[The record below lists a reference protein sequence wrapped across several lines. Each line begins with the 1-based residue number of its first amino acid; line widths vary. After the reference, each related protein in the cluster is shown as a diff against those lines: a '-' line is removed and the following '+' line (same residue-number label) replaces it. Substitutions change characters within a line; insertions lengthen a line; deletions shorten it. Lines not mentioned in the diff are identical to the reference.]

1 MNFYGQQT
9 NHSTATGRSLFFIFI
24 AVLFYLLYRYGIF
37 ISDDYMYAYIFGTET
52 RISSLS
58 DIFSSQCRHYM
69 QFNGRF
75 IVHCIVQLF
84 CGILGMECF
93 RVFQTI
99 MFVLFV
105 ALTTRLVCKTWQTPI
120 VWYAITAAAIW
131 FLIPRINL
139 TILGN
144 ISCGVN
150 YLWVGVATAVFM
162 LLYGKL
168 SRSTN
173 HSLIVKMGAGLF
185 GIVCGSLQESFS
197 IPIAGALFIYYCFN
211 FRKLRDAEAWL
222 VIGYWLGAII
232 LIVAPANFVRLSK
245 EISEDNTISRTIQL
259 FSSCMLISVFLLAH
273 LPVLSKRFGRKF
285 IVDFVRDNWMRY
297 TMILISILFTIFIA
311 YTGRHQMFFAEWL
324 IIVLV
329 INCLRRLLGNAI
341 ERYSRT
347 ICIVLAIAVLPVYIH
362 AYHAKKLVSNL
373 QQKIVSDIVESDD
386 GNITVNGYSAYVLKD
401 YIALRYA
408 DFWGLLAGGGK
419 PSLSLYYT
427 GDTEHVKNFIPRT
440 PEQLHKLLD
449 SNHRVSDNV
458 YLLTDPRCYVIE
470 TVPDIPVTIE
480 VEFSIKGLRCIVRR
494 LQGRSVSTICTFD
507 DTNPLYHNELT
518 YMDRRYLFLYDND
531 SDILSV
537 RLVEP

>member
-1 MNFYGQQT
+1 MKLYSLQT
-9 NHSTATGRSLFFIFI
+9 SHSTATGRSLFFIFI
-24 AVLFYLLYRYGIF
+24 AVLFYLLYRYGLF

-58 DIFSSQCRHYM
+58 DIFTSQCRHYM

-84 CGILGMECF
+84 CGILGMEWF
-93 RVFQTI
+93 HVFQTI

-105 ALTTRLVCKTWQTPI
+105 ALTTRLVCKTWQAPI
-120 VWYAITAAAIW
+120 VWYAITATAIW

-139 TILGN
+139 TLLGN

-150 YLWVGVATAVFM
+150 YLWVGVATAMFM
-162 LLYGKL
+162 LLYRRL
-168 SRSTN
+168 AHSTN
-173 HSLIVKMGAGLF
+173 HSLIVKIGAGLF
-185 GIVCGSLQESFS
+185 GLVCGSLQESFS

-211 FRKLRDAEAWL
+211 FRKLRDAAAWL
-222 VIGYWLGAII
+222 VIGYWLGTII

-259 FSSCMLISVFLLAH
+259 FSSCMLITAFLLAH

-285 IVDFVRDNWMRY
+285 IVGFVSDYWMHY

-311 YTGRHQMFFAEWL
+311 YTGRHQMFFAGWL
-324 IIVLV
+324 IIILA
-329 INCLRRLLGNAI
+329 IDCLRRILGSAI
-341 ERYSRT
+341 DRYGRM

-362 AYHAKKLVSNL
+362 AYHAKKLVFNL

-386 GNITVNGYSAYVLKD
+386 GNIIVNGYSAYVLKD

-427 GDTEHVKNFIPRT
+427 GDTEHIRNFIPCA
-440 PEQLHKLLD
+440 PERLPELLD

-458 YLLTDPRCYVIE
+458 YLLTDPCCYVIE
-470 TVPDIPVTIE
+470 TAPDVPVTIE
-480 VEFSIKGLRCIVRR
+480 VECPIKGIRSIVRR
-494 LQGRSVSTICTFD
+494 LQGRSVSTIFTFD
-507 DTNPLYHNELT
+507 DTNPVHNKLT
-518 YMDRRYLFLYDND
+518 YMDRRYLFIYDND

-537 RLVEP
+537 RLVKP